1 MSHTDADPT
10 GLAARSE
17 KGDFLL
23 MYLFQFRDLTSL
35 YLLIESANTV
45 KSDMTS
51 SRSNAIT
58 GQDAIF
64 SPRLP
69 VQY

>member
-35 YLLIESANTV
+35 YLLIELE
-45 KSDMTS
+45 SDITS

>member
-35 YLLIESANTV
+35 YLLIELE
-45 KSDMTS
+45 SDMTS